1 MRGQATVALYLLA
14 LVAGRSFASS
24 GTMDA
29 AQIHKAITK
38 DDVSGVYVDEI
49 PVPTP
54 GDGEASEGT
63 HYSATPTLGRS

>member
-1 MRGQATVALYLLA
+1 MRGQATVALYLA

-54 GDGEASEGT
+54 GHGEASEGT
-63 HYSATPTLGRS
+63 HYSATPTLSRF